1 MNKILTSIILL
12 FLFNSCTSFFTEEN
26 KNIIEHDT
34 LVMILADIQIAD
46 ILLIQNRKFDR
57 NLNDTTGKKSY
68 YNFIFKKYNIN
79 EFRFVKTI
87 EYYGQ
92 NTKEYS
98 EVYTNVID
106 ELSKRRAEVATP
118 IDSTGNLKKDSL
130 LKDSLP
136 KDSLPKEKIKNLK
149 NLKSK

>member
-12 FLFNSCTSFFTEEN
+12 FLFNSCTSLFTEEN
-26 KNIIEHDT
+26 KDIIEHDT

-46 ILLIQNRKFDR
+46 ILLIQNKKFDR

-68 YNFIFKKYNIN
+68 YNFIFKKYKIN
-79 EFRFVKTI
+79 EFRFIKTI

-98 EVYTNVID
+98 EVYTDVID
-106 ELSKRRAEVATP
+106 ELSKRRAEIVTP
-118 IDSTGNLKKDSL
+118 IDSLRDIE
-130 LKDSLP
+130 
-136 KDSLPKEKIKNLK
+136 KDSLPKEEIKKLK
-149 NLKSK
+149 NLKTK

>member
-12 FLFNSCTSFFTEEN
+12 FLFNSCTSLFTEEN
-26 KNIIEHDT
+26 KDIIEHDT

-46 ILLIQNRKFDR
+46 ILLIQNKKFDR

-68 YNFIFKKYNIN
+68 YNFIFKKYKIN
-79 EFRFVKTI
+79 EFRFIKTI

-98 EVYTNVID
+98 EVYTDVID
-106 ELSKRRAEVATP
+106 ELSKRRAEVTTP
-118 IDSTGNLKKDSL
+118 IDSTENVKRDSL
-130 LKDSLP
+130 VN
-136 KDSLPKEKIKNLK
+136 EKNMKNK
-149 NLKSK
+149 